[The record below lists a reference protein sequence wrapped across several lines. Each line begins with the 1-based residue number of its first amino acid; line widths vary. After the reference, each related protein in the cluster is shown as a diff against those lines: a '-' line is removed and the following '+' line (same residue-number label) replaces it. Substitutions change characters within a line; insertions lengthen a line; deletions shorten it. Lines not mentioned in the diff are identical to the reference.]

1 MSRMFTPEPELSG
14 APNAEIPESPAPVEV
29 VEVTLEGPEEF
40 EFVLGRR
47 QIASVSLVVLTLIGA
62 CTAAAYV
69 AGKSVG
75 KVVTV
80 EAAAP
85 NVVQQAPAPVAAA
98 PAKPQV
104 STDILDAPLGG
115 SPEQGR
121 TYIQLASV
129 DRGFATLMVHGA
141 RKLGFPAFIAPGAS
155 DKVYRVLSGPFKNAE
170 ELDKAKATF
179 AAAGLETFVRK
190 IQAPD
195 AASKTETSAPEQP

>member
-14 APNAEIPESPAPVEV
+14 APNAAIPESPAPVEV
-29 VEVTLEGPEEF
+29 VEVAVEAPEEF

-62 CTAAAYV
+62 CTAAAYI

-85 NVVQQAPAPVAAA
+85 KPLAQAPVAAA
-98 PAKPQV
+98 AKPQV
-104 STDILDAPLGG
+104 SADILDAPLGG

-129 DRGFATLMVHGA
+129 DRGFAALMVHGA
-141 RKLGFPAFIAPGAS
+141 RKLGFPAFVAPGAS

-170 ELDKAKATF
+170 ELEKAKATF

-190 IQAPD
+190 IQAPEAAPKTD
-195 AASKTETSAPEQP
+195 ASAPEQP

>member
-1 MSRMFTPEPELSG
+1 MSRMFIPEPELSG
-14 APNAEIPESPAPVEV
+14 APNAEIPESPAPVS
-29 VEVTLEGPEEF
+29 VEPEAPEEF

-85 NVVQQAPAPVAAA
+85 KAAA
-98 PAKPQV
+98 PAPSPVQTAVKPAV
-104 STDILDAPLGG
+104 SADILDAPLGG
-115 SPEQGR
+115 SAEQGR

-155 DKVYRVLSGPFKNAE
+155 EKVYRVLSGPFKTTE

-179 AAAGLETFVRK
+179 AAAGLESFVRK
-190 IQAPD
+190 IQAPEPAP
-195 AASKTETSAPEQP
+195 AAEASAPEQP